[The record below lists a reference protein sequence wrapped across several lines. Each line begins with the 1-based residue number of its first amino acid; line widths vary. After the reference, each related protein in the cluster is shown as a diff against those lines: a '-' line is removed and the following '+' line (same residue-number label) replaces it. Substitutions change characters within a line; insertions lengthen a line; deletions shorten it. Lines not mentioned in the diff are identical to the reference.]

1 MKIIV
6 VLSIINIVIGFV
18 AISSTSGVSDRDF
31 AEEQKNESIISIELV
46 YRSGSCESCGP
57 ALLMVQNAIQN
68 SGQSDVFKIVKIL
81 VVERMIEENS
91 ESVRNIFD
99 HDSCC
104 TSREFEKINNL
115 VPQTGVYI
123 KDNNTVLDYISIASL
138 KEAALRGI
146 YELVANKIRRHAV
159 FCDIETRVRVHEDAG
174 NIFVNPKLEMVA
186 NDAALVINYKGSA
199 IFLVSVV
206 DGNILNKIVL
216 DYRSIDLH
224 LTEGEDPITKYSVKD
239 SILVPK
245 ESVNIYTA
253 VIDEGVITA
262 VALTHRAQQTVFQ
275 GERVVEI
282 APCVY
287 ILKIELAGGQ
297 IISSTRV
304 KLENEYNI
312 DPHEA
317 FIHNGMVYFTS
328 RYAPS
333 EQKNGSEIVWCSL
346 ATGKQEGRDRL
357 NDVSDDKDAY
367 RVRRSIIVGPRV
379 FLYSENSKELYEYR
393 AGDVRPDRRFER
405 LACAGKTNG
414 QDSANH
420 QVEGEMRD
428 VDNLIAVMPSKYLG
442 VIAVT
447 KLCGV
452 ARYANIMSGSEIN
465 GKLQRDELLSKL
477 KYEHYNSGSDV
488 YALERAQE
496 DYNLVKI
503 TI

>member
-1 MKIIV
+1 MKNIV
-6 VLSIINIVIGFV
+6 VLSIINILIGFV
-18 AISSTSGVSDRDF
+18 AISSASGVSDRDF
-31 AEEQKNESIISIELV
+31 AEEQKNKSIISIELV

-57 ALLMVQNAIQN
+57 ALLMVQNAVLN
-68 SGQSDVFKIVKIL
+68 SGQSDIFKIVKIL
-81 VVERMIEENS
+81 IVERMIEENS

-104 TSREFEKINNL
+104 TSREFQKRNNL
-115 VPQTGVYI
+115 APQTGVYI
-123 KDNNTVLDYISIASL
+123 KDKEQVIDYISISSL
-138 KEAALRGI
+138 KEAAPQGI
-146 YELVANKIRRHAV
+146 YELLADKIRRHAV
-159 FCDIETRVRVHEDAG
+159 FCDIETWVRVHEDKD

-186 NDAALVINYKGSA
+186 NDAALVINYKGSV
-199 IFLVSVV
+199 IFLVNVT
-206 DGNILNKIVL
+206 DGNILNMIAL

-224 LTEGEDPITKYSVKD
+224 LKEGEDPITKYSVKD

-262 VALTHRAQQTVFQ
+262 VALTHLARQIVFQ

-297 IISSTRV
+297 IISSARV

-317 FIHNGMVYFTS
+317 FIYNGMVYFTS

-346 ATGKQEGRDRL
+346 ATGKQEGSDRL
-357 NDVSDDKDAY
+357 NDFSDDEDVY

-414 QDSANH
+414 QDGENY
-420 QVEGEMRD
+420 QLEGKMRNAD
-428 VDNLIAVMPSKYLG
+428 DLIAVMPSKYLG

-447 KLCGV
+447 KSSGV
-452 ARYANIMSGSEIN
+452 TRYINIVSGSEVDGIF
-465 GKLQRDELLSKL
+465 LRDVMLSKL
-477 KYEHYNSGSDV
+477 KYAQYNKGSGV

-503 TI
+503 AM